1 MTVVLLG
8 ICALFVAS
16 WMREVQARLAR
27 METRVRAVERDQG
40 GGRALVAGMG
50 IGSGTG
56 SDPVPAAAAAAAAV
70 PVAAAVAVPV
80 PAAAAAPV
88 PAAAAAPVPA
98 AAAAPVPAAA
108 AAPVPAAVRHSHA
121 SRHAALPAHP
131 EQAPAAGRRAS
142 RGAALPV
149 DPPAPRADVLGDL
162 ERRAGTRWITWI
174 GATALLIAAALFVKL
189 AIDEGWL
196 GPEGRVGLGAAFGAL
211 LIGAG
216 WRAQRATMRP
226 LAQAL
231 FGTGLGV
238 LYLATYVAFESHG
251 LIPRELAFGAMVSVT
266 ILGAVLALRY
276 DAQAVAV
283 FALLG
288 GLVTPVAVSSGDNSR
303 DALFTYLLVLD
314 LGVLAIAML
323 RRWRGLGAIAFV
335 GTYVLY
341 LGWLAQHHAA
351 AEWRI
356 ELAWLAA
363 FHVVFLAVPF
373 AFHLRRRLPL
383 GPGRFWGAIAG
394 AATTLGIAGL
404 VLEGERHALG
414 IVALVMA
421 ASYHA
426 AGWLARRRIP
436 GDGRAH
442 FGFVALT
449 VVLATLSIPLLL
461 RDHGITL
468 AWSLEAPVLLALG
481 YHHRYFPIRLAG
493 LGVLAL
499 AGGHLVTEHLGH
511 AGAFTPFANAG
522 FLSALAVPA
531 AAALFAVV
539 HHSLRHRGD
548 TRDRWLGIAAALGG
562 VALALVV
569 VHVEI
574 AEWLSLAG
582 RHADA
587 RALVPLVWASGSILT
602 LAATA
607 NRRDLVGLAAAAAL
621 AAAAGALVVLAYDSP
636 ADPGMLALNG
646 RFAAAIATVVAS
658 GALAGVVGRRGLAP
672 HARTTWAITLGGL
685 GALVGAE
692 AYLHYAAVDA
702 AAYDAGDAGRR
713 AHTALSIAW
722 AGYAAALLGAGFA
735 RRKSALRIAGLV
747 LLGGVAAKVV
757 VVDLAGAPQLLR
769 VVSFLTIGALM
780 IGASYAYHRL
790 ERR

>member
-16 WMREVQARLAR
+16 WMREVHARLAR
-27 METRVRAVERDQG
+27 IESRVRAVERDQSAVESVLRP
-40 GGRALVAGMG
+40 GRRGRELELM
-50 IGSGTG
+50 
-56 SDPVPAAAAAAAAV
+56 AV
-70 PVAAAVAVPV
+70 GVTDPVAAAVAVPV
-80 PAAAAAPV
+80 TVPDPVAAAVPVAAAAPV
-88 PAAAAAPVPA
+88 AASVAVVEAFAPG
-98 AAAAPVPAAA
+98 
-108 AAPVPAAVRHSHA
+108 RSHA
-121 SRHAALPAHP
+121 MRAHAPLPAHP
-131 EQAPAAGRRAS
+131 EQAPAEGRRAS
-142 RGAALPV
+142 RGVAAI
-149 DPPAPRADVLGDL
+149 DPPSPRADVLGDL

-196 GPEGRVGLGAAFGAL
+196 GPEGRVALGAAFGAL

-238 LYLATYVAFESHG
+238 LYLATFVAFESHG

-266 ILGAVLALRY
+266 ILGVVLALRY

-288 GLVTPVAVSSGDNSR
+288 GLVTPVAVSTGDNSR

-323 RRWRGLGAIAFV
+323 RRWRGLGSIAFA

-341 LGWLAQHHAA
+341 MGWLAKYHAA

-356 ELAWLAA
+356 ELGWLAA

-383 GPGRFWGAIAG
+383 GPGQFWGAIAG
-394 AATTLGIAGL
+394 AATTLGIAGV

-414 IVALVMA
+414 LVALAMA
-421 ASYHA
+421 ATYHA

-449 VVLATLSIPLLL
+449 VVLATLAVPLLL

-511 AGAFTPFANAG
+511 AEAFTPFANVG

-539 HHSLRHRGD
+539 HHALRHRGD
-548 TRDRWLGIAAALGG
+548 ARDRWLGIAAALGG
-562 VALALVV
+562 VALALVAI
-569 VHVEI
+569 HVEI
-574 AEWLSLAG
+574 ADWLVLAG
-582 RHADA
+582 RPADA
-587 RALVPLVWASGSILT
+587 RALVPLVWASGSIIT

-607 NRRDLVGLAAAAAL
+607 NRRDVVGLAAAGAL
-621 AAAAGALVVLAYDSP
+621 AVVAGAQVAFAYDRP
-636 ADPGMLALNG
+636 ADPGMLLALNG
-646 RFAAAIATVVAS
+646 RFAAAIATVVAI
-658 GALAGVVGRRGLAP
+658 GALAALAGRRGLAP
-672 HARTTWAITLGGL
+672 HARTAWTVALAGL
-685 GALVGAE
+685 GALIGAE
-692 AYLHYAAVDA
+692 AYLHYAALDA
-702 AAYDAGDAGRR
+702 AAYDAGEAGRR

-735 RRKSALRIAGLV
+735 RRTSALRIAGLV

-757 VVDLAGAPQLLR
+757 VVDLSGAPQLLR